1 MKSIHILIIGVVL
14 SFIACEKDASIG
26 DFLEQEDFD
35 VLTNGNTQDET
46 TNDTSAR
53 YILDEPHE
61 VLNKIKSIDSLKIK

>member
-46 TNDTSAR
+46 TNDTSA
-53 YILDEPHE
+53 ILDETHE